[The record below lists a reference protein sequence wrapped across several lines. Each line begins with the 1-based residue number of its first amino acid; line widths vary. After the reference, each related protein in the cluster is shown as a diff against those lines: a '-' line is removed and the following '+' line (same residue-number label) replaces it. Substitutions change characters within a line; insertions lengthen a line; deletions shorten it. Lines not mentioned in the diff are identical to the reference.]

1 MSYIIGS
8 FNVRSLRTC
17 SPSQLA
23 KIIIEEQYDILAL
36 QELKSP
42 EALRSLLKYNLPDYY
57 EGSNDEQMW
66 EYGYIWN
73 SKRFSECSK
82 YGGPDIFSQYRS
94 TNPLSRDPYYGRFT
108 PCGLLGGAFF
118 EIRLVNIH
126 LHHGGNN
133 SSDNLI
139 KRIEEFKT
147 VTSDIYDSISKK
159 CYGNHMPAYTIVLG
173 DYNLSCVIC
182 EQQRE
187 TSITYLVETEQT
199 DKTTLSSTK
208 DELVNDY
215 DHISYSKKRFEGTE
229 ITIQRVDSVRKY
241 ANSDFDLHRKE
252 ISDHVPIKLELILN
266 PRR

>member
-23 KIIIEEQYDILAL
+23 EIILNEQLDILAL

-42 EALRSLLKYNLPDYY
+42 DALRSLLNRNLPSYY
-57 EGSNDEQMW
+57 EGSYDEQMW

-73 SKRFSECSK
+73 SRRFIECSK
-82 YGGPDIFSQYRS
+82 DGKPDIFNQYRS
-94 TNPLSRDPYYGRFT
+94 TNPLARAPYYGRFT

-126 LHHGGNN
+126 LHHGGNDSGIN
-133 SSDNLI
+133 KSI
-139 KRIEEFKT
+139 RIREFKT
-147 VTSDIYDSISKK
+147 VADNIYNSISKK
-159 CYGNHMPAYTIVLG
+159 RYGNNMPAYTIVLG
-173 DYNLSCVIC
+173 DYNLCCVIC
-182 EQQRE
+182 EQERV
-187 TSITYLVETEQT
+187 TSKTYLVETEQA
-199 DKTTLSSTK
+199 DKTTLSSTRN
-208 DELVNDY
+208 ELVNDY
-215 DHISYSKKRFEGTE
+215 DHISYSKQRFEGTE
-229 ITIQRVDSVRKY
+229 ITVQRVDTVSKY
-241 ANSDFDLHRKE
+241 TNGNFEQHRKD

>member
-8 FNVRSLRTC
+8 FNAHSLRTC

-23 KIIIEEQYDILAL
+23 KIILEEQYDILAI

-42 EALRSLLKYNLPDYY
+42 DALRSLLKHNLPNYY

-73 SKRFSECSK
+73 SKRFMECSK
-82 YGGPDIFSQYRS
+82 DGKPVVFNQYRS
-94 TNPLSRDPYYGRFT
+94 ANPLARNPYYGRFT
-108 PCGLLGGAFF
+108 PCGLIGGAFF

-126 LHHGGNN
+126 LHHGGNDSTN
-133 SSDNLI
+133 NLLR
-139 KRIEEFKT
+139 RIQEFKT
-147 VTSDIYDSISKK
+147 VTGNIYDSISKK
-159 CYGNHMPAYTIVLG
+159 RYGNNMPAYTIILG
-173 DYNLSCVIC
+173 DYNLCCVIC

-187 TSITYLVETEQT
+187 TSITYLAETEQA

-215 DHISYSKKRFEGTE
+215 DHISYSKQRFEGTE
-229 ITIQRVDSVRKY
+229 ITIQRVDTVSKY
-241 ANSDFDLHRKE
+241 ANGSFEQHRKE
-252 ISDHVPIKLELILN
+252 ISDHVPIKLKLMLN